1 MFVNL
6 LPGKQALAPRPCAV
20 RGTRGQQHK
29 CARALHFPAGLTRRQ
44 APGGPTDLIALL
56 IRVGGHTSTCVRV
69 ASAQPA
75 RLSAGEF
82 EFGCVQWG
90 LRRIKAQI
98 VYCNCL
104 LWHLSHRSSNAASV
118 WLHQFGSSAALL
130 LNKGTDSHWHFERN
144 VTAAG
149 SETDSLPLTDNGGR
163 SSSQRG
169 ADSGEALRSLG
180 TYGYF

>member
-1 MFVNL
+1 MFVSL
-6 LPGKQALAPRPCAV
+6 LPGKQALAPRPCTV
-20 RGTRGQQHK
+20 RGTRRQQHK
-29 CARALHFPAGLTRRQ
+29 RALHFPAGLTRRQ

-69 ASAQPA
+69 ASVRPA
-75 RLSAGEF
+75 RLSAREF
-82 EFGCVQWG
+82 EFSCVQWG

-104 LWHLSHRSSNAASV
+104 LRHLSHRSSNAASV
-118 WLHQFGSSAALL
+118 WFHQFGSSAALL
-130 LNKGTDSHWHFERN
+130 LNKETDSHWHFERN

-149 SETDSLPLTDNGGR
+149 SETDSLFLTDNGER

-169 ADSGEALRSLG
+169 ADSGEALRSLR
-180 TYGYF
+180 TYGEF